1 MRLAEM
7 KEIEAMKTKLEGLKE
22 EFTHNKGAKRVATKK
37 TYSHL
42 LRKCGKKC
50 GLEERIEITIVH
62 MKLYRLVRIR

>member
-7 KEIEAMKTKLEGLKE
+7 KEIEAMKTELEGLKE

-37 TYSHL
+37 TNSHL

-50 GLEERIEITIVH
+50 GLEDPIYFDRI
-62 MKLYRLVRIR
+62 